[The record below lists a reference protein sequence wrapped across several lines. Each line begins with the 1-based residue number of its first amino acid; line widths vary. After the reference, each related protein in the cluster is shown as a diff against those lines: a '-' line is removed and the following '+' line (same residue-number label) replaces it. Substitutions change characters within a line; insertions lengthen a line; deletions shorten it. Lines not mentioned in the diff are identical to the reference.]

1 MKKILYIILIF
12 TLASLASCDDWLDV
26 KPKTEILADDL
37 FQDEEGFNQALLG
50 VYIGMTDKDAYGEN
64 LSWHFLEI
72 LAQQY
77 NITSGSYFNVAEY
90 NFKTSRYK
98 SKIWNKQYNCI
109 SQVNQI
115 LEMVDL
121 NESLLSSQA
130 HNLIKGEALALR
142 AFCHFDILRLYGHG
156 DLETRSEILSD
167 LTIPYVLKH
176 SKVITHQKTYEET
189 FALLQADLAEALIL
203 LEDDPVFYG
212 ETERSVEY
220 EDATEGLLFKKRRQK
235 LNFNAVQLLQA
246 RAYLWE
252 GKKAE
257 ALVAAESAI
266 KYINRSIGENFLAW
280 ANDEDLDELMNKEH
294 LFNIDVTKLTKYM
307 EGYYEYKLKGSE
319 NPNML
324 WQSFEFVNDL
334 FNDVQGEGKSDIRY
348 MNQHEKFDKDG
359 DVQGY
364 WTDKI
369 RSYDD
374 MIDGEFRGD
383 YNTTIPMIKMSEAYL
398 IAAECYANGEA
409 SDLAKA
415 IESLNFLKEKR
426 NILPEYY
433 LDPASSTDEVNLA
446 IMKEYRKEFI
456 QEGQLFYFYKRRGV
470 TVLPGYSDIEMDDS
484 KYRLPYPDTEI
495 ELGNREGSNEIDN

>member
-1 MKKILYIILIF
+1 M
-12 TLASLASCDDWLDV
+12 ASLASCDDWLDV

-37 FQDEEGFNQALLG
+37 LTDEEGFNQALLG

-77 NITSGSYFNVAEY
+77 NITAGSYFRVAEY
-90 NFKTSRYK
+90 NFETLSYK

-142 AFCHFDILRLYGHG
+142 AFCHFDILRLYAHG
-156 DLETRSEILSD
+156 NLERRQELLSE

-176 SKVITHQKTYEET
+176 SKVITHQKSYEET

-212 ETERSVEY
+212 ETERSIEHK
-220 EDATEGLLFKKRRQK
+220 EATKGLLFKKRRQK
-235 LNFNAVQLLQA
+235 LNYNAVQLLQA

-257 ALVAAESAI
+257 ALAAAENAI

-280 ANDEDLDELMNKEH
+280 ANDEGLGELMNREH

-307 EGYYEYKLKGSE
+307 EGYYEYTVNGSE

-324 WQSFEFVNDL
+324 WQSYEFVDGVFDIL
-334 FNDVQGEGKSDIRY
+334 GEGESDIRF
-348 MNQHEKFDKDG
+348 MNQHEEFNKDG
-359 DVQGY
+359 DVKGY

-374 MIDGEFRGD
+374 MIDGEYSDAD

-398 IAAECYANGEA
+398 IAAECYANGETP
-409 SDLAKA
+409 DLGKA
-415 IESLNFLKEKR
+415 IEYLNFLKEKR
-426 NILPEYY
+426 NILPEFY

-484 KYRLPYPDTEI
+484 KYMLPYPDTEI
-495 ELGNREGSNEIDN
+495 ELGNR